1 MEEPKIPLPQ
11 IVYGKIVYWLS
22 ILAAVICTI
31 GTALAIMFPNKNFMD
46 PHYLFFTIWGGNN
59 PEAVWEQVGGGFPGG
74 HFWLHSLNTWDGFT
88 QFGLVIGCSCAFV
101 ALLATSIAYLH
112 NKPRPYGW
120 AAVSLFVALLVLL
133 SALGIYH
140 T

>member
-1 MEEPKIPLPQ
+1 MHKIALPQ
-11 IVYGKIVYWLS
+11 IVYGKTVYWLS
-22 ILAAVICTI
+22 IL
-31 GTALAIMFPNKNFMD
+31 TALLCTLGMTLAMVFPDKNFMD
-46 PHYLFFTIWGGNN
+46 PRYLFFSIWAGNS

-74 HFWLHSLNTWDGFT
+74 HFWLHNLNTWDGFT

-101 ALLATSIAYLH
+101 ALLATSVAYLH
-112 NKPRPYGW
+112 GEHRSYGW
-120 AAVSLFVALLVLL
+120 AVVSLFVASLVLL